1 MKLICS
7 LKNRDMLE
15 TVSKYVEGVVL
26 GCKYSFYSDK
36 KYSKEEINE
45 IYQIALQKNIKTYIL
60 LNLVMHE
67 NYVDE
72 VKEFIESFK
81 NEEVYFI
88 FQDLG
93 ILNILLSLNKA
104 RYGIYNPLT
113 MITNYRDL
121 KEYEFF
127 SLDAIGVSSEIPVK
141 DVNKCTSISNKVF
154 YLGFGYHPMYQTYRK
169 LLSLYKEHSGLKFTN
184 ENLYLQEATR
194 VDVRCPIIEN
204 EFGSVVFI
212 GFDDNG
218 EAAHASYRSTGYN
231 HAKGDYRGSD
241 KRFAFRLENEH
252 ADTVRVFESAID
264 LLSYICLCRKWGKAW
279 CHESLISTAG
289 VTASRNGYVK
299 LPLALE
305 HYLEKYPYTETILV
319 HFDNDKAGQRCAMQI
334 KEKLNGPYKVKI
346 IKPKKGKDYNEYLQ
360 IEKGMLEE
368 E

>member
-15 TVSKYVEGVVL
+15 TVYKYVEGVVL

-194 VDVRCPIIEN
+194 VDDRCPIIEN
-204 EFGSVVFI
+204 EFGSVVF
-212 GFDDNG
+212 
-218 EAAHASYRSTGYN
+218 RSG
-231 HAKGDYRGSD
+231 
-241 KRFAFRLENEH
+241 
-252 ADTVRVFESAID
+252 V
-264 LLSYICLCRKWGKAW
+264 
-279 CHESLISTAG
+279 ISTLE
-289 VTASRNGYVK
+289 RIEDLKDVK
-299 LPLALE
+299 YFFLDG
-305 HYLEKYPYTETILV
+305 I
-319 HFDNDKAGQRCAMQI
+319 F
-334 KEKLNGPYKVKI
+334 
-346 IKPKKGKDYNEYLQ
+346 
-360 IEKGMLEE
+360 LEE
-368 E
+368 EVFIGTVKIYYEVINKLINKEEGVNYISSLNLSVNNQFMDVDSVYNLKEFE

>member
-194 VDVRCPIIEN
+194 VDDRCPIIEN
-204 EFGSVVFI
+204 EFGSVVFRC
-212 GFDDNG
+212 G
-218 EAAHASYRSTGYN
+218 
-231 HAKGDYRGSD
+231 
-241 KRFAFRLENEH
+241 
-252 ADTVRVFESAID
+252 V
-264 LLSYICLCRKWGKAW
+264 
-279 CHESLISTAG
+279 ISTLE
-289 VTASRNGYVK
+289 RIEDLKDVK
-299 LPLALE
+299 YFFLDG
-305 HYLEKYPYTETILV
+305 I
-319 HFDNDKAGQRCAMQI
+319 F
-334 KEKLNGPYKVKI
+334 
-346 IKPKKGKDYNEYLQ
+346 
-360 IEKGMLEE
+360 LEE
-368 E
+368 EVFIGTVKIYYEVINKLINKEEGVNYISSLNLSVNNQFMDVDSVYNPKEFE

>member
-194 VDVRCPIIEN
+194 VDDRCPIIEN
-204 EFGSVVFI
+204 EFGSVVF
-212 GFDDNG
+212 
-218 EAAHASYRSTGYN
+218 RSG
-231 HAKGDYRGSD
+231 
-241 KRFAFRLENEH
+241 
-252 ADTVRVFESAID
+252 V
-264 LLSYICLCRKWGKAW
+264 
-279 CHESLISTAG
+279 ISTLE
-289 VTASRNGYVK
+289 RIEDLKDVK
-299 LPLALE
+299 YFFLDG
-305 HYLEKYPYTETILV
+305 I
-319 HFDNDKAGQRCAMQI
+319 F
-334 KEKLNGPYKVKI
+334 
-346 IKPKKGKDYNEYLQ
+346 
-360 IEKGMLEE
+360 LEE
-368 E
+368 EVFNGTVKIYYEVINKLINKEEGVNYISSLNLSVNNQFMDVDSVYNPKEFE

>member
-194 VDVRCPIIEN
+194 VDDRCPIIEN
-204 EFGSVVFI
+204 EFGSVVF
-212 GFDDNG
+212 
-218 EAAHASYRSTGYN
+218 RSG
-231 HAKGDYRGSD
+231 
-241 KRFAFRLENEH
+241 
-252 ADTVRVFESAID
+252 V
-264 LLSYICLCRKWGKAW
+264 
-279 CHESLISTAG
+279 ISTLE
-289 VTASRNGYVK
+289 RIEDLKDVK
-299 LPLALE
+299 YFFLDG
-305 HYLEKYPYTETILV
+305 I
-319 HFDNDKAGQRCAMQI
+319 F
-334 KEKLNGPYKVKI
+334 
-346 IKPKKGKDYNEYLQ
+346 
-360 IEKGMLEE
+360 LEE
-368 E
+368 EVFIGTVKIYYEVINKLINKEEGVNYISSLNLSVNNQFMDVDSVYNPKEFE

>member
-45 IYQIALQKNIKTYIL
+45 IYKIALQKNIKTYIL

-194 VDVRCPIIEN
+194 VDDRCPIIEN
-204 EFGSVVFI
+204 EFGSVVF
-212 GFDDNG
+212 
-218 EAAHASYRSTGYN
+218 RSG
-231 HAKGDYRGSD
+231 
-241 KRFAFRLENEH
+241 
-252 ADTVRVFESAID
+252 V
-264 LLSYICLCRKWGKAW
+264 
-279 CHESLISTAG
+279 ISTLE
-289 VTASRNGYVK
+289 RIEDLKDVK
-299 LPLALE
+299 YFFLDG
-305 HYLEKYPYTETILV
+305 I
-319 HFDNDKAGQRCAMQI
+319 F
-334 KEKLNGPYKVKI
+334 
-346 IKPKKGKDYNEYLQ
+346 
-360 IEKGMLEE
+360 LEE
-368 E
+368 EVFIGTVKIYYEVINKLINKEEGVNYISSLNLSVNNQFMDVDSVYNPKEFE

>member
-1 MKLICS
+1 
-7 LKNRDMLE
+7 
-15 TVSKYVEGVVL
+15 
-26 GCKYSFYSDK
+26 
-36 KYSKEEINE
+36 
-45 IYQIALQKNIKTYIL
+45 
-60 LNLVMHE
+60 MHE

-184 ENLYLQEATR
+184 ENLYLQDFFLDGIFLE
-194 VDVRCPIIEN
+194 E
-204 EFGSVVFI
+204 EVFI
-212 GFDDNG
+212 G
-218 EAAHASYRSTGYN
+218 T
-231 HAKGDYRGSD
+231 
-241 KRFAFRLENEH
+241 
-252 ADTVRVFESAID
+252 
-264 LLSYICLCRKWGKAW
+264 
-279 CHESLISTAG
+279 
-289 VTASRNGYVK
+289 
-299 LPLALE
+299 
-305 HYLEKYPYTETILV
+305 
-319 HFDNDKAGQRCAMQI
+319 
-334 KEKLNGPYKVKI
+334 VKI
-346 IKPKKGKDYNEYLQ
+346 YYEVINKLINKEEGVNYISSLNLSVNNQFMDVDSVYNPKEF
-360 IEKGMLEE
+360 E
-368 E
+368 

>member
-194 VDVRCPIIEN
+194 VDDRCPIIEN
-204 EFGSVVFI
+204 EFGSVVF
-212 GFDDNG
+212 
-218 EAAHASYRSTGYN
+218 RSG
-231 HAKGDYRGSD
+231 
-241 KRFAFRLENEH
+241 
-252 ADTVRVFESAID
+252 V
-264 LLSYICLCRKWGKAW
+264 
-279 CHESLISTAG
+279 ISTLE
-289 VTASRNGYVK
+289 RIEDLKDVK
-299 LPLALE
+299 YFFLDG
-305 HYLEKYPYTETILV
+305 I
-319 HFDNDKAGQRCAMQI
+319 F
-334 KEKLNGPYKVKI
+334 
-346 IKPKKGKDYNEYLQ
+346 
-360 IEKGMLEE
+360 LEE
-368 E
+368 EVFIGTVKIYYEVINKLINKEEGVNYISSLNSSVNNQFMDVDSVYNPKEFE

>member
-36 KYSKEEINE
+36 KYSKEEIKE
-45 IYQIALQKNIKTYIL
+45 IYQIALKKNIKTYIL

-72 VKEFIESFK
+72 VKAFIESFK

-93 ILNILLSLNKA
+93 ILNILLSLNKTQ
-104 RYGIYNPLT
+104 YGIYNPLT

-194 VDVRCPIIEN
+194 VDDRCPIIEN
-204 EFGSVVFI
+204 EFGSVVF
-212 GFDDNG
+212 
-218 EAAHASYRSTGYN
+218 RSG
-231 HAKGDYRGSD
+231 
-241 KRFAFRLENEH
+241 
-252 ADTVRVFESAID
+252 V
-264 LLSYICLCRKWGKAW
+264 
-279 CHESLISTAG
+279 ISTLE
-289 VTASRNGYVK
+289 RIEDLKEVK
-299 LPLALE
+299 YFFLDG
-305 HYLEKYPYTETILV
+305 I
-319 HFDNDKAGQRCAMQI
+319 F
-334 KEKLNGPYKVKI
+334 
-346 IKPKKGKDYNEYLQ
+346 
-360 IEKGMLEE
+360 LEE
-368 E
+368 EVFIGTVKIYYEVINKLINKEEGVNYISSLNLSVNNQFMDVDSVYNPKEFE

>member
-194 VDVRCPIIEN
+194 VDDRCPIIEN
-204 EFGSVVFI
+204 EFGSVVF
-212 GFDDNG
+212 
-218 EAAHASYRSTGYN
+218 RSG
-231 HAKGDYRGSD
+231 
-241 KRFAFRLENEH
+241 
-252 ADTVRVFESAID
+252 V
-264 LLSYICLCRKWGKAW
+264 
-279 CHESLISTAG
+279 ISTLE
-289 VTASRNGYVK
+289 RIEDLKDVK
-299 LPLALE
+299 YFFLDG
-305 HYLEKYPYTETILV
+305 I
-319 HFDNDKAGQRCAMQI
+319 F
-334 KEKLNGPYKVKI
+334 
-346 IKPKKGKDYNEYLQ
+346 
-360 IEKGMLEE
+360 LEE
-368 E
+368 EVFIGTVKIYYEVINKLINKEKGVNYISSLNLSVNNQFMDVDSVYNPKEFE